1 MNDKHHLMLSTTRLF
16 YFKFFSFK
24 NSNTSVKQR
33 QVHPLNFYIYLSI
46 NVFILLSILML
57 SFVIK
62 SLYPYFLFFGLT
74 RKRAVG
80 YPNTELSVYISTHTS
95 NFKFQQHN
103 HEFNIA
109 CMYLLS
115 VERMDW
121 TVNVLCFLLE

>member
-1 MNDKHHLMLSTTRLF
+1 
-16 YFKFFSFK
+16 
-24 NSNTSVKQR
+24 
-33 QVHPLNFYIYLSI
+33 
-46 NVFILLSILML
+46 ML

-80 YPNTELSVYISTHTS
+80 YPHTELSVYISTYTS
-95 NFKFQQHN
+95 NFKFQQRN

>member
-1 MNDKHHLMLSTTRLF
+1 MLSTTWLF

-33 QVHPLNFYIYLSI
+33 QVHPLNFYIL
-46 NVFILLSILML
+46 FI
-57 SFVIK
+57 
-62 SLYPYFLFFGLT
+62 YGLT

-80 YPNTELSVYISTHTS
+80 YPNTELSVYIYISTYTF
-95 NFKFQQHN
+95 NFIFQQHN

-121 TVNVLCFLLE
+121 TVNVLCFLLEWIPFIAPCIISFRW